1 MTARIRLLAPH
12 LDNPAFTPTVRSF
25 VRVSIL
31 LERGYQFLREQ
42 DIVGDDKE
50 IRSSYDAVRR
60 MAETAARL
68 AKELG
73 LTPTTLRSLSRERPI
88 DLASE
93 VAETDSP

>member
-1 MTARIRLLAPH
+1 MMALIRRDVPH
-12 LDNPAFTPTVRSF
+12 LDGNPAFTQTLRSF

-60 MAETAARL
+60 MAEAAARL

-73 LTPTTLRSLSRERPI
+73 LTPSTMRALSHEKVLDPLQG
-88 DLASE
+88 D
-93 VAETDSP
+93 